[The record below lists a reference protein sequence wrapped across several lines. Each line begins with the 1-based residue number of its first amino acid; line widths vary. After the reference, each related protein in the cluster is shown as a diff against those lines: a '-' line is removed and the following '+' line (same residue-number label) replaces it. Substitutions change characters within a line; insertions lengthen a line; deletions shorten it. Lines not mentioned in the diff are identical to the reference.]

1 MLKGLK
7 HFYFLIIPSREKG
20 GVQEDQVFST
30 YLRRWVLEEGQVQPL
45 NHRDGNSVGEDHD
58 VGYLLGN
65 NVFHH
70 LSEGLPRQKL
80 LKMDLIYYL
89 LVSKEVQVLHVKIK
103 MQNQSYKNIHLKSD
117 QSTVTRF

>member
-45 NHRDGNSVGEDHD
+45 NHWDGNSVGENHY

-70 LSEGLPRQKL
+70 LSEELPRQHL
-80 LKMDLIYYL
+80 LKMDLIYYF
-89 LVSKEVQVLHVKIK
+89 VSQ
-103 MQNQSYKNIHLKSD
+103 
-117 QSTVTRF
+117 